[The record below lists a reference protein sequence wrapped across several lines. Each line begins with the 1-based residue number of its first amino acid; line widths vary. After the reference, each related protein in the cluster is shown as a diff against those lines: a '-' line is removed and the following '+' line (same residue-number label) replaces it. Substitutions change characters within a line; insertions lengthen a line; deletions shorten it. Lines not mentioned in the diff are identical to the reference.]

1 MIGKIDNNQIQDITE
16 KGLPKSNTS
25 KSEQTDQPDA
35 SLQIDYASLINK
47 ALSPDDDSLAVQDA
61 KQLIEA
67 GQLDNPQNIRIAA
80 ENIIT
85 FGI

>member
-47 ALSPDDDSLAVQDA
+47 ALSPDDDSLAVQDT